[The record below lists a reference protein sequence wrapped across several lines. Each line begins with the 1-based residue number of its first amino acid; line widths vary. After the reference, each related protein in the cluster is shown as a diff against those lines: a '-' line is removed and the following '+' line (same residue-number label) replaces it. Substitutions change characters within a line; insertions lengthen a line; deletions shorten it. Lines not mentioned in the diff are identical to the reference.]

1 MASMSSRI
9 STQVNIIPKK
19 IQSSNHSRG
28 SSQVGSICP
37 KSPLCRHNKIMQLD
51 LQRSD
56 CSGIY
61 DNREH
66 PNDRFALLMSLALY
80 GETQLCAQPVQ
91 LVGGGGRVASRTR
104 AEGPGAT
111 ASAARLFPGPRACT
125 RYTLGSLRTRVRRVD
140 VKRMNRVGEK

>member
-1 MASMSSRI
+1 
-9 STQVNIIPKK
+9 
-19 IQSSNHSRG
+19 
-28 SSQVGSICP
+28 
-37 KSPLCRHNKIMQLD
+37 MQLD

-91 LVGGGGRVASRTR
+91 LVGGGGRVASRR
-104 AEGPGAT
+104 VHA
-111 ASAARLFPGPRACT
+111 PRG
-125 RYTLGSLRTRVRRVD
+125 RERPLQQRDYSLGREHVPDTLW
-140 VKRMNRVGEK
+140 EA